1 MRLIEYHQIPAGF
14 RQNIHNILTADKIN
28 TGHNAVTI
36 LEYRRFR
43 REDAAINQFEGDV
56 EFDTLF
62 ILLPLLGQAT
72 WRNDQY
78 ALNNM
83 AHQQLF

>member
-43 REDAAINQFEGDV
+43 REDAAINQFKGDV
-56 EFDTLF
+56 EFDTHF

-72 WRNDQY
+72 WCNDQY